1 MCRRIVL
8 LALACLVAACS
19 QAGAVDIMLYDAATG
34 QLPESQPWLFYAQD
48 AGTGGTISKSIVSG
62 GTSLATNNAGRAGW
76 SNTIPILN
84 ILKNASF
91 PALNPGV
98 GFALEWSMQVL
109 SEGHASNDRAG
120 TSVILLG
127 SDNKGVELGFWADQ
141 VWAQSASPSFTHG
154 ESVLYDTSSSAVRYR
169 LEVQGP
175 AYLLYA
181 NGSQILSGATRSYA
195 AFGSAPYTLSNYLF
209 LGDNTTSAGATTQF
223 GSMRLVTPVPEPS
236 TIILAAL
243 GIAVLGMSRKVRTVG
258 QRTFN
263 RRETAT
269 SFSWADRC
277 RLFGGCPGPAYF
289 AANRRARHPCSR
301 GPGCDIFQ
309 MPGW

>member
-1 MCRRIVL
+1 MCRRIAL
-8 LALACLVAACS
+8 LLICGLIATVQ
-19 QAGAVDIMLYDAATG
+19 QAWSVDISLYDATSG

-48 AGTGGTISKSIVSG
+48 TGSGGTVSKNLVAG

-84 ILKNASF
+84 VFKNASF
-91 PALNPGV
+91 PVLNAGA

-141 VWAQSASPSFTHG
+141 VWAQTASPLFTHG
-154 ESVLYDTSSSAVRYR
+154 ESALFDTSSSAVQYR
-169 LEVQGP
+169 LEIQGP

-181 NGSQILSGATRSYA
+181 NGSQVLSGLTRSYS

-209 LGDNTTSAGATTQF
+209 IGDNTTSAGATTQF
-223 GSMRLVTPVPEPS
+223 GSMRLVTPVPEAS
-236 TIILAAL
+236 TIVSAMIGML
-243 GIAVLGMSRKVRTVG
+243 VLGFV
-258 QRTFN
+258 
-263 RRETAT
+263 
-269 SFSWADRC
+269 
-277 RLFGGCPGPAYF
+277 
-289 AANRRARHPCSR
+289 RARR
-301 GPGCDIFQ
+301 GKAARQ
-309 MPGW
+309 AQ